1 MQNNKPIEINKDCQ
15 FIKELENNN
24 KMALYNLAVC
34 KGQLFMYCKGIKPHR
49 NWKIG
54 QVKEYFG
61 MNGSKEVFRDKLI
74 KLDKVLKGEL

>member
-1 MQNNKPIEINKDCQ
+1 MSKPIEINKDCQ
-15 FIKELENNN
+15 FINDLENNN

-34 KGQLFMYCKGIKPHR
+34 KGQLGLYCKGIKPHR
-49 NWKIG
+49 NWKIS
-54 QVKEYFG
+54 QVKQYFG